1 MKCQALDVRE
11 YAALPLRQ
19 VSLLADSNRLLDF
32 RIDGDWAVVEP
43 FQGTETKP
51 GTGLRVPAS
60 SSSNAFDSWWG
71 SFLQGHSPSRI
82 HQNPS
87 RVLRYADLFCSIG
100 GLSLGFSMA
109 AEVLG
114 YRPVSELA
122 ADVDPDVLSVY
133 RRNMR
138 PTAVAHTGVQRL
150 VDFDVHV
157 SENGASFVDDPCL
170 LPRKEVE
177 HLKEVDVLLAG
188 PPCQGHSSLNN
199 HTRSDDPRNGLYLTV
214 PAIAVAAKIPLV
226 IIENVP
232 NVVNDRMGVVDA
244 TKDLLSEAGYF
255 VECGVVNIAKLGW
268 PQTRKRFFLMASTNP
283 FPAPLSDFLNGNAR
297 ETLPLSW
304 AIGDLL
310 DRQGGVTSGEWDRPS
325 RLSAT
330 NQERVE
336 WLVADKSR
344 RNLDQNMRP
353 MSHQRNPN
361 YPAVYGKLDWDG
373 PAGTITGGF
382 LSPGRG
388 RFTHPMQA
396 RGLTPHEGARI
407 QGFPDS
413 YDFMT
418 DAKFARRTS
427 LARWIGNAVPPA
439 MGFFA
444 ASYAL
449 SSFGVAQG

>member
-1 MKCQALDVRE
+1 MTNRPLCAG
-11 YAALPLRQ
+11 AWPLRPKQ
-19 VSLLADSNRLLDF
+19 ASLLADTNKLLDF
-32 RIDGDWAVVEP
+32 SLDGEWTVV
-43 FQGTETKP
+43 KP
-51 GTGLRVPAS
+51 SQATAKNHVTGLRLPAVS
-60 SSSNAFDSWWG
+60 GKDAFASWWG
-71 SFLQGHSPSRI
+71 SFLQGNVPSRI

-133 RRNMR
+133 RRNVR

-150 VDFDVHV
+150 VDFDVRVTEH
-157 SENGASFVDDPCL
+157 GASFVDDPCL

-214 PAIAVAAKIPLV
+214 PAIAVAANIPLV

-244 TKDLLSEAGYF
+244 TKDLLRAAGYHIQF
-255 VECGVVNIAKLGW
+255 GVINIAKLGW
-268 PQTRKRFFLMASTNP
+268 PQTRKRFFLVASRNP
-283 FPAPLSDFLNGNAR
+283 FPTPMSDFLDANTR

-304 AIGDLL
+304 AIEDLL
-310 DRQGGVTSGEWDRPS
+310 ERQDAASSAEWDRPS
-325 RLSAT
+325 RLSAA

-344 RNLDQNMRP
+344 RNLNHDMRP
-353 MSHQRNPN
+353 VSHQRNPN

-388 RFTHPMQA
+388 RFTHPIQA

-418 DAKFARRTS
+418 DAKFATRTS
-427 LARWIGNAVPPA
+427 VARWIGNAVPPA

-449 SSFGVAQG
+449 SSFGAAQG

>member
-1 MKCQALDVRE
+1 MP
-11 YAALPLRQ
+11 LPLTQ
-19 VSLLADSNRLLDF
+19 ASLLADSNKLLDF
-32 RIDGDWAVVEP
+32 RIDGEWAAVTP
-43 FQGTETKP
+43 FQGTGQNP
-51 GTGLRVPAS
+51 VTGLRLPAMPS
-60 SSSNAFDSWWG
+60 TDAFDSWWG
-71 SFLQGHSPSRI
+71 SFLQGHLPSRM

-87 RVLRYADLFCSIG
+87 RVLRFADLFCSIG

-122 ADVDPDVLSVY
+122 ADIDPDVLSVY
-133 RRNMR
+133 RRNVR

-150 VDFDVHV
+150 VDFDVRV
-157 SENGASFVDDPCL
+157 SENGASFADDPCL
-170 LPRKEVE
+170 VPRKEVE
-177 HLKEVDVLLAG
+177 HLRGVDVLLAG

-232 NVVNDRMGVVDA
+232 NVVNDRMGVVSA
-244 TKDLLSEAGYF
+244 TRDLLKAAGYF
-255 VECGVVNIAKLGW
+255 VEYGVINISKLGW
-268 PQTRKRFFLMASTNP
+268 PQTRKRFFLMASHKP
-283 FPAPLSDFLNGNAR
+283 FPTPLSDFLDANAR

-310 DRQGGVTSGEWDRPS
+310 DRQGAASNAEWDRPS
-325 RLSAT
+325 RLSTT

-336 WLVADKSR
+336 WLVADTSR
-344 RNLDQNMRP
+344 RNLNDDMRP
-353 MSHQRNPN
+353 ISHQRNPN

-388 RFTHPMQA
+388 RFTHSIEA

-418 DAKFARRTS
+418 DAKFATRTS